1 MCGVAAFINK
11 EENFQNLIE
20 WGEDALES
28 LSHRGPDD
36 NGKLIINHGEGI
48 FCHTR
53 LSILDLSI
61 NGSQPMTSRCG
72 NFSIIYNGEIYN
84 KDDLKKKINS
94 NSALKGHSDTEI
106 LLETISEI
114 GLDETLK
121 SLRGMYAFLVLDKK
135 NNLLYA
141 VRDSFG
147 EKPLFYC
154 ENKSSLAFASETN
167 ILMNNNSSISKE
179 NLNFY
184 SLYGFFPKGKSI
196 LEDVFEVLPGHY
208 LKYDLSNFSKEEHKY
223 FDANYRKSQI
233 QTFDPN
239 LNKLDDILNNVVR
252 NQLEADVEVG
262 TFLSGGIDSSLIT
275 AIASKNHKKKIT
287 CFTLGFEEES
297 FSEVDQ
303 AKRFADF
310 LNCNHKTLFLKKD
323 DLLDTIVNIQ
333 DIYDEPLGDPAQIP
347 TVLLSKFASKS
358 IKVALTGDGGDELF
372 GGYNRYLFS
381 EKLSKY
387 SSFFKKIDRS
397 MNLFLKQHQKD
408 KVFDLIG
415 DFLGF
420 SEFSEKLRKVRKIDL
435 KSNDSLYSSLL
446 SLGEIHVLKDAL
458 KEKSLI
464 NCNFGH
470 ETLEENMML
479 ADIEGYMPQMLLKKI
494 DRASMSFGLE
504 VRSPYLDRNV
514 YEESIKIP
522 FKQKIN
528 KNLGKIPL
536 RKLHEK
542 YYPSKLNSKRKKGFA
557 VPLAQWFREEL
568 LSWVMEVLDSNK
580 LKDQK
585 ILNNSQINFLLKTH
599 LSGQRNNYRQLWA
612 LITLQLW
619 IDKNW
624 SKIK

>member
-1 MCGVAAFINK
+1 MCGVAAYINK

-20 WGEDALES
+20 WGADAIES

-36 NGKLIINHGEGI
+36 NGKLIINHGKGI

-61 NGSQPMTSRCG
+61 NGSQPMTSGCG

-94 NSALKGHSDTEI
+94 KSALKGHSDTEI

-167 ILMNNNSSISKE
+167 ILMNNNSLISKE

-184 SLYGFFPKGKSI
+184 SVYGFFPKGKSI

-239 LNKLDDILNNVVR
+239 LNKLDDVLNNVVR

-310 LNCNHKTLFLKKD
+310 LDCNHKILFLKKD
-323 DLLDTIVNIQ
+323 DILETIVNIQ

-408 KVFDLIG
+408 KVLDLIG

-420 SEFSEKLRKVRKIDL
+420 SEFSEKLSKVRKIDL
-435 KSNDSLYSSLL
+435 KSNDSIYSSLL
-446 SLGEIHVLKDAL
+446 SLGEIHVLNDAL

-464 NCNFGH
+464 NCNFGR
-470 ETLEENMML
+470 ETLEENMMF

-522 FKQKIN
+522 LKQKIN

-542 YYPSKLNSKRKKGFA
+542 YYPSKLKSKRKKGFA